1 MKRKLNAARVMI
13 TLALLVSASVALAGS
28 VAYELPWFTVDGGGG
43 MWSAGGG
50 FTLGGTIGQPD
61 AGLLSGGDY
70 TLSGGF
76 WGADALRYLYL
87 PVVMR

>member
-1 MKRKLNAARVMI
+1 MKRAMLLL
-13 TLALLVSASVALAGS
+13 TLTTLLVLVSVALAES
-28 VAYELPWFTVDGGGG
+28 VVYDLSWYSVDGGGV

-50 FTLGGTIGQPD
+50 FTLGGTIGQAD
-61 AGLLSGGDY
+61 AGVLAGGAF

-76 WGADALRYLYL
+76 WGPGGMYYGFL

>member
-1 MKRKLNAARVMI
+1 MKRKIVAL
-13 TLALLVSASVALAGS
+13 TLTVLLAFASVALAGS

-50 FTLGGTIGQPD
+50 FALGGTVGQAD
-61 AGLLSGGDY
+61 AGVLSGGAF

-76 WGADALRYLYL
+76 WGPGGTYIGFL

>member
-1 MKRKLNAARVMI
+1 MKRKIVAL
-13 TLALLVSASVALAGS
+13 TLTVLLAFASVALAGS

-61 AGLLSGGDY
+61 AGVLSGGTF

-76 WGADALRYLYL
+76 WGPGGTYIGFL